1 MVGSTVLHKIYYA
14 YLKNEW
20 FLQVNIKEG
29 ESKHQ
34 QDDLEGEKVS
44 EVFVVCH
51 FFFFWYV
58 ARQLWLD
65 YCLLLPFQYSIMRFR
80 WSFEGKED
88 GDLFLL
94 VREKIFEI

>member
-1 MVGSTVLHKIYYA
+1 MLHKIYYA

-34 QDDLEGEKVS
+34 QNDLDEEKVS
-44 EVFVVCH
+44 EVFVICH
-51 FFFFWYV
+51 IFFCYV

-65 YCLLLPFQYSIMRFR
+65 YCFLLPFQYSIMRLR
-80 WSFEGKED
+80 RSFEGKED

-94 VREKIFEI
+94 VQEKIFEI